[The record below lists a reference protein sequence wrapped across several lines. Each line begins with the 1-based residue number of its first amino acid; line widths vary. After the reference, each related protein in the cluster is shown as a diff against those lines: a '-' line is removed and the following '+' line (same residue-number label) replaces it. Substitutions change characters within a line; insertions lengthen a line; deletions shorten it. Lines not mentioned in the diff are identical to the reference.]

1 MSPTPS
7 YDELRSSFRWQLPA
21 VVNIGVE
28 VSDRQPQAAPAILV
42 TDGREITRTVSFG
55 ELTEASNRLANALVA
70 KGVAAGDRVALI
82 LSQRPETV
90 IAHVAIYKLGAIVV
104 PLSAAFGSD
113 ALGVR
118 LRGSEPRAI
127 IAERASLERATEL
140 GFDGILIDVDHDLD
154 AMLAAASPD
163 FTAAATTPD
172 TPALLVYTSGTTG
185 SPKGALHGHR
195 VLAGHLPGFE
205 LSHDFFPQPG
215 DRIWTPADWAWI
227 GGLYDVVMPGL
238 AHGIPVV
245 AFRTPRF
252 DPEVAFDVIARAG
265 IRNVFMPATALRM
278 MRRSDGVPVT
288 LRTIASGGE
297 TVGEETAAWCR
308 ERFGVR
314 LNEFYGQTEANLLI
328 GNCAAWPE
336 RPGWMGRAYPGH
348 ELRLVEG
355 EIAVKVAGDPVV
367 FLGYWRDEAA
377 TTAKVRDGWLHTGDL
392 AEVDDEGNYRSIGR
406 VDDLISSAGHRIG
419 PGEIE
424 ECLIRHP
431 SVSIAAVIG
440 VPDAIR
446 GELVKAFV
454 VTNAG
459 TVGSPELVAELQQLV
474 RTRLAP
480 YEVPREIEFVDEL
493 PLTVTGKIRRA
504 ELRDR
509 GRLSRPATARSAP
522 RAAAR
527 LSSRSFAVELD
538 DPVAGSRLHELGPL
552 VGGAELEPGGGRR
565 HDGCRAHAMAGLVV
579 HVAAADEPDPLVAED
594 QILQLLASR
603 EADPVHPGEAEEDR
617 WVMHEE
623 DDGGRVVLLEL
634 RLDPLDLVGADVP
647 RDQARHVRVE
657 TDAERVA
664 GSERERDPLGA
675 VAVDPVG
682 ERRRRMA
689 RSSWF
694 PGTNQ
699 TRSLQGCR
707 ISRTAS

>member
-1 MSPTPS
+1 VGGVSATLPTYDDLRAS
-7 YDELRSSFRWQLPA
+7 YRWKLPD
-21 VVNIGVE
+21 VINIGVE
-28 VSDRQPQAAPAILV
+28 VADRQAAAAPAILV
-42 TDGREITRTVSFG
+42 TDGREITCTVSFG
-55 ELTEASNRLANALVA
+55 QLSEASNRLANVLAA
-70 KGVAAGDRVALI
+70 KGVGPGDRVALI

-90 IAHVAIYKLGAIVV
+90 IAHVAIYKLGAIAV

-127 IAERASLERATEL
+127 IAERASLERAAAL
-140 GFDGILIDVDHDLD
+140 GFDGLSIDVDGELD
-154 AMLAAASPD
+154 SLLAAASPD
-163 FTAAATTPD
+163 FTAAATKPD

-185 SPKGALHGHR
+185 LPKGALHGQG

-238 AHGIPVV
+238 AHGVPVV

-252 DPEVAFDVIARAG
+252 DPEVAFDVIAHAG

-297 TVGEETAAWCR
+297 TVGEETAAWCG

-348 ELRLVEG
+348 ELRLVDG
-355 EIAVKVAGDPVV
+355 EIAVKVGNDPVV

-377 TTAKVRDGWLHTGDL
+377 TAAKVRDGWLHTGDL
-392 AEVDDEGNYRSIGR
+392 AEVDEQGNYRSIGR

-446 GELVKAFV
+446 GEVVKAFV

-459 TVGSPELVAELQQLV
+459 ASRSPELVTELQQLV

-493 PLTVTGKIRRA
+493 PLTVTGKIRRG
-504 ELRDR
+504 ELRR
-509 GRLSRPATARSAP
+509 REIEGEPAPAQSAC
-522 RAAAR
+522 
-527 LSSRSFAVELD
+527 D
-538 DPVAGSRLHELGPL
+538 
-552 VGGAELEPGGGRR
+552 GA
-565 HDGCRAHAMAGLVV
+565 
-579 HVAAADEPDPLVAED
+579 
-594 QILQLLASR
+594 
-603 EADPVHPGEAEEDR
+603 
-617 WVMHEE
+617 
-623 DDGGRVVLLEL
+623 
-634 RLDPLDLVGADVP
+634 
-647 RDQARHVRVE
+647 
-657 TDAERVA
+657 
-664 GSERERDPLGA
+664 
-675 VAVDPVG
+675 
-682 ERRRRMA
+682 
-689 RSSWF
+689 
-694 PGTNQ
+694 
-699 TRSLQGCR
+699 
-707 ISRTAS
+707 

>member
-1 MSPTPS
+1 MFQGEAAIPTVYHGPAGTGAHGDVEFMPDRRARPRDAGLPGDAAAPVGGVSAAPS
-7 YDELRSSFRWQLPA
+7 YDELRASFRWQLPA

-28 VSDRQPQAAPAILV
+28 VSDRQPPAAPAILV

-70 KGVAAGDRVALI
+70 KGVVAGDRVALI

-127 IAERASLERATEL
+127 IAERASLERAAEL

-154 AMLAAASPD
+154 ALLAAASPD

-238 AHGIPVV
+238 AHGVPVV

-252 DPEVAFDVIARAG
+252 DPEVAFDVIAHAG

-348 ELRLVEG
+348 ELRLVDG
-355 EIAVKVAGDPVV
+355 EIAVKVEGDPVV

-377 TTAKVRDGWLHTGDL
+377 THG
-392 AEVDDEGNYRSIGR
+392 EGAR
-406 VDDLISSAGHRIG
+406 
-419 PGEIE
+419 
-424 ECLIRHP
+424 
-431 SVSIAAVIG
+431 
-440 VPDAIR
+440 
-446 GELVKAFV
+446 
-454 VTNAG
+454 
-459 TVGSPELVAELQQLV
+459 
-474 RTRLAP
+474 RLAP
-480 YEVPREIEFVDEL
+480 HGRPGRGRRGGQL
-493 PLTVTGKIRRA
+493 PQRRPGRRPHL
-504 ELRDR
+504 ERGPSHRPGRDR
-509 GRLSRPATARSAP
+509 GVPHPPSVGVDRRRDRRARPDPRRAGEGVRRHECGHRRLARARDRAPAARPHPAGAVRGAAGDRVRR
-522 RAAAR
+522 RAAAHR
-527 LSSRSFAVELD
+527 DRE
-538 DPVAGSRLHELGPL
+538 DPPRQSCETERPAQSAGD
-552 VGGAELEPGGGRR
+552 GA
-565 HDGCRAHAMAGLVV
+565 
-579 HVAAADEPDPLVAED
+579 
-594 QILQLLASR
+594 
-603 EADPVHPGEAEEDR
+603 
-617 WVMHEE
+617 
-623 DDGGRVVLLEL
+623 
-634 RLDPLDLVGADVP
+634 
-647 RDQARHVRVE
+647 
-657 TDAERVA
+657 
-664 GSERERDPLGA
+664 
-675 VAVDPVG
+675 
-682 ERRRRMA
+682 
-689 RSSWF
+689 
-694 PGTNQ
+694 
-699 TRSLQGCR
+699 
-707 ISRTAS
+707 